1 MVARIH
7 VLVSAVA
14 LLVVPLGCTPR
25 KLPARDQASTI
36 AEVRAAL
43 ARSAEAWNR
52 DNLDEHVAV
61 YADSATVMSPAGP
74 LRTGPA
80 RARKHFARYFSPE
93 GRALQ
98 HLRLEHV
105 EVRPLGLDHALVTGR
120 YVLSGG
126 GRPERAG
133 WFSLTWAR
141 TADGWRIVHDHAN

>member
-1 MVARIH
+1 MGRTRT
-7 VLVSAVA
+7 LMSAVA
-14 LLVVPLGCTPR
+14 LLVVPFGCAATTAA
-25 KLPARDQASTI
+25 ARHQASTI

-52 DNLDEHVAV
+52 DDLDGHVAV
-61 YADSATVMSPAGP
+61 YADSATVMSPTGPVRAGP
-74 LRTGPA
+74 SQA
-80 RARKHFARYFSPE
+80 REHFARYFSPE

-98 HLRLEHV
+98 HLRLERV

-126 GRPERAG
+126 GLPERAG

-141 TADGWRIVHDHAN
+141 TAEGWRIVHDHAN